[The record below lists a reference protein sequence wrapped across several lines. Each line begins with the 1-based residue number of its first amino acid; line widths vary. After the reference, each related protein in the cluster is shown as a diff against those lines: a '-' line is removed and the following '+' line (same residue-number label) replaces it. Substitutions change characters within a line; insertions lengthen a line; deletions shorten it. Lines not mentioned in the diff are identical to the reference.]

1 MCVVCG
7 ASDGVLHW
15 QARGPRCPFSGP
27 EFLASNAGLTATL
40 IGAARQS
47 TARAKFNER
56 IRREKQEALD
66 TAIREV
72 KGTGDL
78 LGLMNANR
86 KQMDAYDSLARSQA
100 AFSYRTS
107 QIAMGVGLALVMSG
121 VIIVILSE

>member
-1 MCVVCG
+1 M
-7 ASDGVLHW
+7 S
-15 QARGPRCPFSGP
+15 GPRALHSLRHKPQSTPLKFEGP
-27 EFLASNAGLTATL
+27 
-40 IGAARQS
+40 S